1 MEHIN
6 EWMNAD
12 GEVELTQFLHIAQ
25 SVLHKEY
32 MYDDS
37 QILERLKT
45 ECITIVQTKLLVN
58 NISHIQKAQF
68 EHTLTIP
75 FLNDFLIT
83 IFDILIENDKG
94 DMEIWDWK
102 TNKCTLDSDMDLLS
116 DYYTK
121 QMEIY
126 LYMCS
131 LLYPNQ
137 EIFRARLLF
146 TRMAKP
152 GAEDEMW
159 SRTITRNKQ
168 DIQKIYQELIEDIN
182 VVRELYI

>member
-1 MEHIN
+1 M
-6 EWMNAD
+6 
-12 GEVELTQFLHIAQ
+12 
-25 SVLHKEY
+25 
-32 MYDDS
+32 
-37 QILERLKT
+37 R
-45 ECITIVQTKLLVN
+45 N
-58 NISHIQKAQF
+58 NTLHIQKAKF

-83 IFDILIENDKG
+83 IFDVLIENDKG

-102 TNKCTLDSDMDLLS
+102 TNKCTLDTDMDLLS

-152 GAEDEMW
+152 GAEDF
-159 SRTITRNKQ
+159 T
-168 DIQKIYQELIEDIN
+168 
-182 VVRELYI
+182 